1 MDKVIAESI
10 KDNQDFKILSQIY
23 DDIETGKVPIRIE
36 KYQLTQNIYKWKDQ
50 ECSIKEIIDILYLK
64 SWMKKGKG
72 KYILENVK
80 IGENLYSICGD
91 KYFIEDDIVPIF
103 EDVLNDKIQLNEEE
117 NIEYRFHLFLVSMPA
132 SIVRALTLTMT
143 NKENI
148 RQQKIQRSFH
158 YATDEEQ
165 KKIASSFW
173 ILWNKNISIPELLSC
188 CFPSLFSPEEIQ
200 IIQNKYM
207 EFEKKEDFTIWFD
220 QNYDAI
226 LQDYINKEFQGSSLR
241 FNEYIRNELE
251 RSGICPLD
259 RKPTEEY
266 EWKVAANVVKKFHNE
281 YQKWEQQIMGD
292 GYMDIHPIFEYEYRK
307 PIFFLQYYYFHKRNW
322 EIFFDMMNGDKLSMD
337 EYNHILS
344 RMKEEGLNKYVQKKY
359 NEYKRITSA
368 VKDIVFVKELNINE
382 VSQSLS
388 RYYRRKKDGKIDYK
402 FDRQYLLDIIEDIIS
417 ELHSGLDVAG
427 FIYILWRTHFF
438 DHAYFDD
445 KFTSFRDKMTEIFQL
460 SDIPSIKEY
469 TEKKPKTK
477 DKAYKLW
484 DQWDV
489 FQRMIDKTALD

>member
-165 KKIASSFW
+165 KRLHRHFGFFGTRTYQY
-173 ILWNKNISIPELLSC
+173 P
-188 CFPSLFSPEEIQ
+188 
-200 IIQNKYM
+200 
-207 EFEKKEDFTIWFD
+207 
-220 QNYDAI
+220 NY
-226 LQDYINKEFQGSSLR
+226 
-241 FNEYIRNELE
+241 
-251 RSGICPLD
+251 
-259 RKPTEEY
+259 
-266 EWKVAANVVKKFHNE
+266 
-281 YQKWEQQIMGD
+281 
-292 GYMDIHPIFEYEYRK
+292 
-307 PIFFLQYYYFHKRNW
+307 
-322 EIFFDMMNGDKLSMD
+322 
-337 EYNHILS
+337 
-344 RMKEEGLNKYVQKKY
+344 
-359 NEYKRITSA
+359 
-368 VKDIVFVKELNINE
+368 
-382 VSQSLS
+382 
-388 RYYRRKKDGKIDYK
+388 
-402 FDRQYLLDIIEDIIS
+402 
-417 ELHSGLDVAG
+417 
-427 FIYILWRTHFF
+427 
-438 DHAYFDD
+438 
-445 KFTSFRDKMTEIFQL
+445 
-460 SDIPSIKEY
+460 
-469 TEKKPKTK
+469 
-477 DKAYKLW
+477 
-484 DQWDV
+484 
-489 FQRMIDKTALD
+489 